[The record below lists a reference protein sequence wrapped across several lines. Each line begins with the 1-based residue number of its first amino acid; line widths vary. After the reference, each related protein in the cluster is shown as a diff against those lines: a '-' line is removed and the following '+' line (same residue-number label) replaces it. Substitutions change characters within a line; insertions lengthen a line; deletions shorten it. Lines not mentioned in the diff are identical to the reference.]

1 MNGTPPSELQA
12 TKSMCRHCFDV
23 VIQHLHHTSE
33 TPNQNIANSALAT
46 TAVTAAPDFIHD
58 LQDLEVACPLFVTWD
73 KRRHANALSKSFDL
87 RGCIGSLTPQKLKVA
102 LGEYSVRSAFQD
114 HRFPPIN
121 AHELEHLRVSVS
133 LLVNYET
140 CQSVVDWVVG
150 KHGIILSWKT
160 TCGKQYSSTFL
171 PEVAAEQKW
180 NQKTAVESLIRKAG
194 WTDAVTDA
202 VTDALLTTIQC
213 TRYQSSKL
221 RLTFEEYVEHIQASG
236 GAVEGLERFLAG
248 SRPST
253 AGVVRANDCRI
264 S

>member
-1 MNGTPPSELQA
+1 
-12 TKSMCRHCFDV
+12 MCRHCFDV
-23 VIQHLHHTSE
+23 VIQHLHHTSQ

-46 TAVTAAPDFIHD
+46 TVLPSPEFIRD
-58 LQDLEVACPLFVTWD
+58 LQDPEVACPLFVTWD

-114 HRFPPIN
+114 HRFPPIGS
-121 AHELEHLRVSVS
+121 HELEHLRVSVS

-140 CQSVVDWVVG
+140 CQSVLDWVVG

-160 TCGKQYSSTFL
+160 PCGKQYFSTYL

-194 WTDAVTDA
+194 WTDA

-236 GAVEGLERFLAG
+236 GGAVEGLERFLAG

-253 AGVVRANDCRI
+253 AGVVRDKDCRL